1 MAITGPKVEGWREQ
15 VEATALLCSTE
26 NHDDFIPGTA
36 VFNSRGLKT
45 ALALT
50 VSEYNPNSQ
59 RSFQADRTATVPRR
73 NAE

>member
-36 VFNSRGLKT
+36 VFNSRRFEDSTGPYR
-45 ALALT
+45 
-50 VSEYNPNSQ
+50 V
-59 RSFQADRTATVPRR
+59 
-73 NAE
+73 